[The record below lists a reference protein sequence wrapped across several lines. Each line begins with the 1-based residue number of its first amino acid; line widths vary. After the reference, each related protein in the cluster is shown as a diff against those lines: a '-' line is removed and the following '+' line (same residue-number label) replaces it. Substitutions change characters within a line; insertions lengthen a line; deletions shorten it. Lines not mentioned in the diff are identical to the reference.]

1 MIEVPHGG
9 PMRWSAARYVKFEAQ
24 RTRPVHDLLAAVP
37 LEAATYV
44 VDAGCGP
51 GNSTEAL
58 TARFPTATVLA
69 FDSSPSMCEEARRR
83 LPQARVEQ
91 WRVEEWAHRRGDVAD
106 PRPDVI
112 LSNAVLQWV
121 PDHAAL
127 LPKLVERLAPGGVL
141 ALQLPDNLGERSHVL
156 MEEIAAEPEWASL
169 LASAAAS
176 RTPIESAEWYVRL
189 LRPRCV
195 EVVVWRTTYYHELR
209 DGISGI
215 VEWMRGTGLRPFL
228 EPLDDQGR
236 ARFLEAYHRK
246 LETVYAPLDNGS
258 VLFAMPR
265 LFVVA
270 VASDR

>member
-1 MIEVPHGG
+1 
-9 PMRWSAARYVKFEAQ
+9 MRWSAARYVKFEAE

-37 LEAATYV
+37 LETAAHV

-58 TARFPTATVLA
+58 SGRFPAATVLG
-69 FDSSPSMCEEARRR
+69 FDSSLEMCAEARRR
-83 LPQARVEQ
+83 LPHARVEQ
-91 WRVEEWAHRRGDVAD
+91 WRMDEWANRRGDAGD

-121 PDHAAL
+121 PDHTAL
-127 LPKLVERLAPGGVL
+127 LPQLIERLAPGGVL
-141 ALQLPDNLGERSHVL
+141 ALQLPDNLAERSHRF
-156 MEEIAAEPEWASL
+156 MEEIAAEPEWAPR
-169 LASAAAS
+169 LASAASA

-189 LRPRCV
+189 LRPRCADV
-195 EVVVWRTTYYHELR
+195 FVWRTTYYHELR
-209 DGISGI
+209 DGIGGI

-228 EPLDDQGR
+228 DPLDDQGR
-236 ARFLEAYHRK
+236 ARFLKAYHRK
-246 LETVYAPLDNGS
+246 LETAYAPLDNGG

-270 VASDR
+270 VAGRH

>member
-1 MIEVPHGG
+1 
-9 PMRWSAARYVKFEAQ
+9 MRWSASRYVKFEAE
-24 RTRPVHDLLAAVP
+24 RTRPVHDLLAAVA
-37 LEAATYV
+37 LETAAHV

-58 TARFPTATVLA
+58 SARFPTAAVLA
-69 FDSSPSMCEEARRR
+69 FDSSPDMCAEARRR

-91 WRVEEWAHRRGDVAD
+91 CRVEEWADRRGDTAD

-127 LPKLVERLAPGGVL
+127 LPKLVDRLAPGGVL
-141 ALQLPDNLGERSHVL
+141 ALQLPDNLAERSHVF
-156 MEEIAAEPEWASL
+156 MEDIAAEPEWKPL
-169 LASAAAS
+169 LSSAAGA
-176 RTPIESAEWYVRL
+176 RTPIQPAEWYVRL
-189 LRPRCV
+189 LRPQCTDV
-195 EVVVWRTTYYHELR
+195 FVWRTTYYHELR
-209 DGISGI
+209 DGIRGI

-228 EPLDDQGR
+228 DPLDEEGR
-236 ARFLEAYHRK
+236 ARFLEAYR
-246 LETVYAPLDNGS
+246 LRLATAYTPLDNGS

-270 VASDR
+270 VAARR